1 MRSIIYAITFLCLIA
16 FVIETKA
23 AKTEAPSYPP
33 WQNEY
38 APSPVK
44 GARFTVPCVDNM
56 PDFHGDPVQ
65 ARFVVFAGGNYF
77 FALDELV
84 QAFEQMHPALKGKI
98 FYETLPPGIVAR
110 QVEMGAITVG
120 NLSLTIKADV
130 VQAGKSQIKEMVEKG
145 LLEGPG
151 TVFTRNRLA
160 IMVPKDNKAGIHS
173 IRDLGRAGVRIA
185 NPNPETEGIAKQIK
199 EALRK
204 AGGDQLAQ
212 EAYERK
218 IRKGE
223 AIITDIHHRQ
233 TPLWI
238 LEGKIDAGVT
248 WISEVKY
255 QERIGHPIT
264 AVEIPEQENAQGEEA
279 AAIVKGAKN
288 RETAEAWLLFLHSS
302 TARSIFE
309 KYGMEASTG
318 QATGR

>member
-1 MRSIIYAITFLCLIA
+1 MRSILFAITILFLVA

-23 AKTEAPSYPP
+23 AKTDAPSYPP

-38 APSPVK
+38 APSAAQ

-84 QAFEQMHPALKGKI
+84 QAFEQEHPTLKGRI
-98 FYETLPPGIVAR
+98 FYETIPPGIVAR
-110 QVEMGAITVG
+110 QVETGAITVG

-130 VQAGKSQIKEMVEKG
+130 VQAGRSQIEEMVEKG

-160 IMVPKDNKAGIHS
+160 IMVPKENKAGIHS
-173 IRDLGRAGVRIA
+173 LRDLGRAGVRIA

-204 AGGDQLAQ
+204 AGGDRLAQ
-212 EAYERK
+212 EVYERK
-218 IRKGE
+218 VRKGE
-223 AIITDIHHRQ
+223 AIITDVHHRDA
-233 TPLWI
+233 PVDSRR
-238 LEGKIDAGVT
+238 EGRRGSDLDKRGQIPGTDRATDYGGRDSRKRECAG
-248 WISEVKY
+248 
-255 QERIGHPIT
+255 
-264 AVEIPEQENAQGEEA
+264 
-279 AAIVKGAKN
+279 
-288 RETAEAWLLFLHSS
+288 
-302 TARSIFE
+302 
-309 KYGMEASTG
+309 
-318 QATGR
+318 